1 MKLDV
6 KITFNEN
13 SKIIGFFTPHKE
25 IQKSKF
31 IRKDLNIR
39 SGNIDLKGTIL
50 LPKRMILRN

>member
-31 IRKDLNIR
+31 IRKKTSIYEAVI
-39 SGNIDLKGTIL
+39 SI
-50 LPKRMILRN
+50 